1 MDFQMLGR
9 MISLLIGFVVVF
21 GLQMMF
27 QVAIYIAIPAGIV
40 AYTLSR
46 LVFALITIKDSKTKP

>member
-9 MISLLIGFVVVF
+9 MVSLLIGFVVLF

-27 QVAIYIAIPAGIV
+27 HAAIYIAIPAGIA
-40 AYTLSR
+40 AYTVSR
-46 LVFALITIKDSKTKP
+46 LVFALITVQDSKPKP

>member
-1 MDFQMLGR
+1 MDFHTLGR
-9 MISLLIGFVVVF
+9 MVSLLIGFLVLF

-27 QVAIYIAIPAGIV
+27 QATLYVAIPAGIA

-46 LVFALITIKDSKTKP
+46 LVFALLTAQDSKPKS